1 MSRVAR
7 LGAFIVAT
15 LAILAVGVFIIG
27 SKQYLFTSTYQL
39 KARFD
44 NVAGLDAG
52 ADVRVGGV
60 HSGTVRS
67 ISLPHQP
74 GEKVTVLVDL
84 DKSTHEIVKQ
94 DSVASIETEGLLGN
108 QYLAIS
114 FGSSGKPDL
123 RDGDIVPSQPPLQM
137 SDLLQKMSGILD
149 TSQQAIRNATGAA
162 EHLDS
167 ISAKID
173 GGRGTVGALVNDRQ
187 LYSNLSQTTSALHDT
202 MVHAQAG
209 VTDFQE
215 NMEALKHNFLLR
227 GYFKNRGYE
236 DSAELA
242 KNAVERL
249 PQGTPMKEFTYPAMQ
264 LFDKRDSAKLKNQKS
279 LNAAGQFLATNEFG
293 CAVVVVSAGL
303 GGDTQ
308 KDLVLTGARAM
319 VVRGYLVDNFGF
331 DDSQFRILGTGKQT
345 DEASD
350 AGWGAVRILIYPV
363 GTEIVPNLPVRG
375 PVATTPKPQP
385 LGAREN

>member
-1 MSRVAR
+1 
-7 LGAFIVAT
+7 
-15 LAILAVGVFIIG
+15 
-27 SKQYLFTSTYQL
+27 
-39 KARFD
+39 
-44 NVAGLDAG
+44 
-52 ADVRVGGV
+52 
-60 HSGTVRS
+60 
-67 ISLPHQP
+67 
-74 GEKVTVLVDL
+74 
-84 DKSTHEIVKQ
+84 
-94 DSVASIETEGLLGN
+94 
-108 QYLAIS
+108 
-114 FGSSGKPDL
+114 
-123 RDGDIVPSQPPLQM
+123 
-137 SDLLQKMSGILD
+137 
-149 TSQQAIRNATGAA
+149 
-162 EHLDS
+162 
-167 ISAKID
+167 
-173 GGRGTVGALVNDRQ
+173 
-187 LYSNLSQTTSALHDT
+187 
-202 MVHAQAG
+202 
-209 VTDFQE
+209 
-215 NMEALKHNFLLR
+215 
-227 GYFKNRGYE
+227 
-236 DSAELA
+236 
-242 KNAVERL
+242 
-249 PQGTPMKEFTYPAMQ
+249 MKEFTYPAMQ